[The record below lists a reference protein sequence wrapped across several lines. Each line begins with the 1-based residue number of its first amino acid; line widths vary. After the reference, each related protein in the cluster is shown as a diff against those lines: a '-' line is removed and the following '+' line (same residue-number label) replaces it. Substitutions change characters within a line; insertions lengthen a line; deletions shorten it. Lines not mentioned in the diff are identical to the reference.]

1 MNPLPNKQPFWAGF
15 RLTPPPTYVITT
27 IDGYSGPMV
36 LITLFG
42 EDSYA
47 APLGDSPPNGGI
59 AWVLHTRERKWERLS
74 ADAFIAR
81 IVAAGDPPP
90 FDPMARD

>member
-1 MNPLPNKQPFWAGF
+1 
-15 RLTPPPTYVITT
+15 
-27 IDGYSGPMV
+27 MV

-47 APLGDSPPNGGI
+47 APLGDPPPNGGI

-90 FDPMARD
+90 FDPMARDYPLSGFLSLSSRCACRDRFGD